1 MERIDSRKMLPKSHK
16 GSGDMHRMDMRSREQ
31 YLKALL
37 GRYLRARKRGKS
49 ALLDEYCRNTDMARK
64 SVLRKISGLL
74 KGNASPRK
82 PRRPVYGR
90 LVRVALETLWEI
102 FDRPCGQRLK
112 PLVEEEVVRLR
123 ALGELKVDE
132 KTARQLRRVSPAT
145 IDRLLTAKKTE
156 WIAQRRY
163 GRAGG
168 NLIAK
173 KIPLKMTDWDLSQVG
188 FLEMDL
194 VLHCGASVAGEYV
207 HSLSALEIGSAWWEG
222 EAVMGRAQERIF
234 KAIKQIRSRTPFSW
248 RGIDSDNDNA
258 FINDQLYRYTQSE
271 GLGFTRSRP
280 YHKNDNAYI
289 EQKNFTH
296 VRRPLGYLRYDTTA
310 ELDLINDL
318 YRNELRLY
326 KNFFQPVMRLE
337 RKERVDGKT
346 RRRYA
351 KPKTPYRIL
360 RESGQLPPETL
371 KKLDELYRSLNPAD
385 LKRRIDKK
393 LKALFTL
400 YEKKRKGLVQVD
412 PYKKLGPSSVS
423 FLVMQ

>member
-1 MERIDSRKMLPKSHK
+1 
-16 GSGDMHRMDMRSREQ
+16 MHRMDMRSREQ

-64 SVLRKISGLL
+64 SVLRKIASLL

-90 LVRVALETLWEI
+90 LVRAALETLWEI

-123 ALGELKVDE
+123 ALGELKIDE

-163 GRAGG
+163 GWAGG

-194 VLHCGASVAGEYV
+194 VLHCGASVAGEYA

-280 YHKNDNAYI
+280 YRKNDNAYI

-326 KNFFQPVMRLE
+326 KNFFQPVMRLV
-337 RKERVDGKT
+337 RKDRVDGKIK
-346 RRRYA
+346 RRYA
-351 KPKTPYRIL
+351 KPQTPYRIL
-360 RESGQLPPETL
+360 RESGQLPPEQI
-371 KKLDELYRSLNPAD
+371 KMLDELYHSLNPAD

-393 LKALFTL
+393 LKTLFTL

>member
-1 MERIDSRKMLPKSHK
+1 
-16 GSGDMHRMDMRSREQ
+16 MHRMDMRSREQ

-37 GRYLRARKRGKS
+37 GRYLKARKRGKS
-49 ALLDEYCRNTDMARK
+49 TLLDEYCRNTSMARK
-64 SVLRKISGLL
+64 SALRKIAGLI
-74 KGNASPRK
+74 KGGSVPRK
-82 PRRPVYGR
+82 RRRPVYGR

-112 PLVEEEVVRLR
+112 PLVEEELGRLR

-132 KTARQLRRVSPAT
+132 KTAGQLQRVSPAT

-163 GRAGG
+163 GRVGG

-173 KIPLKMTDWDLSQVG
+173 KIPLKMTDWDLDQVG

-194 VLHCGASVAGEYV
+194 VLHCGASTAGEYA
-207 HSLSALEIGSAWWEG
+207 HSLSTLEIGSAWWEG
-222 EAVMGRAQERIF
+222 EAVMGRAQGRIF
-234 KAIKQIRSRTPFSW
+234 EAIKQIRARTPFKW

-258 FINDQLYRYTQSE
+258 FINDHLYRYTEKE
-271 GLGFTRSRP
+271 GLAFTRSRP
-280 YHKNDNAYI
+280 YRKNDNAYI

-296 VRRPLGYLRYDTTA
+296 VRRPLGYLRYDTPA

-318 YRNELRLY
+318 YHNELRLY

-351 KPKTPYRIL
+351 KPMTPYRIL
-360 RESGQLPPETL
+360 RESGQLTAEALKTL
-371 KKLDELYRSLNPAD
+371 DDLYHSLNPAD
-385 LKRRIDKK
+385 LKRQIDQK
-393 LKALFTL
+393 LKRLFTL

-412 PYKKLGPSSVS
+412 PYKKLSPSSVS

>member
-1 MERIDSRKMLPKSHK
+1 
-16 GSGDMHRMDMRSREQ
+16 MHRMDMRSREQ

-64 SVLRKISGLL
+64 SVLRKISSLL

-90 LVRVALETLWEI
+90 LVRAALETLWEI

-194 VLHCGASVAGEYV
+194 VLHCGASVAGEYA

-280 YHKNDNAYI
+280 YRKNDNAYI

-360 RESGQLPPETL
+360 RESGQLPPEAL

>member
-1 MERIDSRKMLPKSHK
+1 
-16 GSGDMHRMDMRSREQ
+16 MHRMDMRSREQ

-49 ALLDEYCRNTDMARK
+49 TLLDEYCRNTGMARM
-64 SVLRKISGLL
+64 SVLRKISSLL
-74 KGNASPRK
+74 KGDASPRK

-123 ALGELKVDE
+123 ALGELKIDE

-194 VLHCGASVAGEYV
+194 VLHCGASVAGEYA
-207 HSLSALEIGSAWWEG
+207 HSLSALVIGSAWWEG

>member
-1 MERIDSRKMLPKSHK
+1 
-16 GSGDMHRMDMRSREQ
+16 MHRMDMRSREQ

-49 ALLDEYCRNTDMARK
+49 VLLDEYCRNTDMARK
-64 SVLRKISGLL
+64 SVLRKISSLL

-90 LVRVALETLWEI
+90 LVRAALETLWEI

-112 PLVEEEVVRLR
+112 PLVEEEVGRLR

-194 VLHCGASVAGEYV
+194 VLHCGVSVAGEYA

-248 RGIDSDNDNA
+248 RGIDSDNDHA

-280 YHKNDNAYI
+280 YRKNDNAYI

-360 RESGQLPPETL
+360 RESGQLPPEAL

-393 LKALFTL
+393 LKTLFTL

>member
-1 MERIDSRKMLPKSHK
+1 
-16 GSGDMHRMDMRSREQ
+16 MHRMDMRSREQ

-64 SVLRKISGLL
+64 SVLRKISSLL
-74 KGNASPRK
+74 KGDASPRK

-123 ALGELKVDE
+123 ALGELKIDE

-194 VLHCGASVAGEYV
+194 VLHCGASVAGEYA

>member
-1 MERIDSRKMLPKSHK
+1 
-16 GSGDMHRMDMRSREQ
+16 MHRMDMRSREQ

-64 SVLRKISGLL
+64 SVLRKISSLFQGD
-74 KGNASPRK
+74 ASPRK

-90 LVRVALETLWEI
+90 LVRVALGTLWEI

-112 PLVEEEVVRLR
+112 PLVEEEVGRLR

-163 GRAGG
+163 ERTGG
-168 NLIAK
+168 NLLAK

-188 FLEMDL
+188 YLEMDL
-194 VLHCGASVAGEYV
+194 VLHCGASVAGEYA

-222 EAVMGRAQERIF
+222 EAVMGRAQDRIF

-271 GLGFTRSRP
+271 GLDFTRSRP

-337 RKERVDGKT
+337 RKERVAGKT

-360 RESGQLPPETL
+360 RESGQLPPEAL
-371 KKLDELYRSLNPAD
+371 KKLDELYHSLNPAD
-385 LKRRIDKK
+385 LKRRIDQK
-393 LKALFTL
+393 LKTLFTL

-412 PYKKLGPSSVS
+412 PYKKLNPASVS